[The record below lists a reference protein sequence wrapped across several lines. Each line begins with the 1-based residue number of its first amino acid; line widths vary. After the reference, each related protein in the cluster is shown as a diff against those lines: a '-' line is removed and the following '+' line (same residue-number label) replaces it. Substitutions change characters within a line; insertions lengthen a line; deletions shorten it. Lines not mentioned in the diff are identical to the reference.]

1 MTVSISSIE
10 KTGLR
15 AKQDQITAV
24 GARTDYQSVQ
34 HKAQLEAE
42 LVNSLLD
49 QQKLAASSIIS
60 TLPTVG
66 VRNPLYAKITAA
78 AALVTSY
85 GATPPGYAAA
95 LEKDRL
101 ERQLVN
107 EEIASG
113 QRTAASI
120 LSGMTVTV

>member
-1 MTVSISSIE
+1 MSVTISSNE
-10 KTGLR
+10 KRGLR
-15 AKQDQITAV
+15 AKQDQISAV
-24 GARTDYQSVQ
+24 GARPDAQSVQ

-49 QQKLAASSIIS
+49 SQALTAASIIS
-60 TLPTVG
+60 TLPTTG
-66 VRNPLYAKITAA
+66 PRNALYAKITSA

-85 GATPPGYAAA
+85 GATPPGHQAA

-101 ERQLVN
+101 ERQLVI

-120 LSGMTVTV
+120 LSGMSLSI